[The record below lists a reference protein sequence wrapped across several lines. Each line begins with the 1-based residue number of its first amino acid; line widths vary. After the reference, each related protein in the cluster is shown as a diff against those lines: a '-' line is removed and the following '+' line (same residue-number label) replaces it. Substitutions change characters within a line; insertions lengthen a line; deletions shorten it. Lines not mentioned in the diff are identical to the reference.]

1 MLEEKRDYSYEALAE
16 VTGTDWNIGR
26 GELNVA
32 LKSIRE
38 QSEIKDDYLLAAEI
52 HERAKLYRAL
62 MPEVLLTAPALAKHW
77 RRVAEEPLRRRRG
90 ENLSAEG
97 EPELAREQ
105 TRLPEWVL
113 VYRWARSQRKPRNLI
128 AFPQQRGFVD
138 ETEMLSQAKYEAL
151 CDEWLAEGS
160 PKAEHPLPLA
170 GR

>member
-1 MLEEKRDYSYEALAE
+1 MTRSRDYAYEALAE
-16 VTGTDWNIGR
+16 VTSTNMETGR
-26 GELNVA
+26 GQLNAA

-38 QSEIKDDYLLAAEI
+38 EADIEDSYLLAAEI

-90 ENLSAEG
+90 ENLTAEG
-97 EPELAREQ
+97 EPELAREPS
-105 TRLPEWVL
+105 RLPEWVL

-138 ETEMLSQAKYEAL
+138 ETEMLSQAKYETL
-151 CDEWLAEGS
+151 RDEWLAEGS